1 MLRAVKELPS
11 PPHGLEL
18 WQRTSDVYQVLFPI
32 GISCFAALRLRYT
45 YIVCEFSSISDLL
58 PTRTSPDGRHVTA
71 VTVLRLLYLAPKFS
85 GVEKRAIPF
94 LKSRRGYTW
103 VRGRETLSATREEHQ
118 QRWLATK
125 AVYSESKL
133 MHLYTSLG
141 SPCQPLRE
149 HAHLQVWVAPQW
161 L

>member
-32 GISCFAALRLRYT
+32 GTSCFAALRLR
-45 YIVCEFSSISDLL
+45 LL
-58 PTRTSPDGRHVTA
+58 H
-71 VTVLRLLYLAPKFS
+71 LAPKFS

-149 HAHLQVWVAPQW
+149 HAHLRVWVAPQW